1 MRLLIISIFL
11 ITVFSCSSNKEYSV
25 KNFPSPAGDN
35 ASLPRLFTDN
45 TGVVFLS
52 WVESNGDTSS
62 LFYSSLDDDQ
72 WSKPKLIAKSDSWF
86 VNWADFP
93 SVIGKDGKAVAAHW
107 LQKVPGGTYAYNVNI
122 AGSANNWENI
132 LTPHKDNT
140 PTEHGFVSLTPASDS
155 TFLSIWLDGRNTAG
169 SGGHNSHTSNLSSA
183 MTLRSALITNNLKI
197 EESFLIDANVCDC
210 CGTAVVKT
218 QNGFI
223 AAYRDRTEDEIRD
236 INISRFMNGKWEDPV
251 SVHND
256 GWEIAACPVNGP
268 AITAQGQKIA
278 VAWYTGANDVS
289 RVKLA
294 FSNDEGE
301 SFKKPVLL
309 DNGNPLGRV
318 DVEFIS
324 EEEVLVSWM
333 ERNMED
339 RSKAFFVAKKIT
351 INGEIQKE
359 FRFSL
364 MESSRK
370 SGFPQISSYKNSVIA
385 AWADVS
391 DQNSSKV
398 KVAILE

>member
-1 MRLLIISIFL
+1 MRLLILSIFL
-11 ITVFSCSSNKEYSV
+11 ITALNCSSNIEYSV
-25 KNFPSPAGDN
+25 KEFPSPSGEN

-45 TGVVFLS
+45 TGTVYLS
-52 WVESNGDTSS
+52 WIESKGDTSS
-62 LFYSSLDDDQ
+62 LFYSSLSDDE
-72 WSKPKLIAKSDSWF
+72 WTNPTLISESDSWF

-93 SVIGKDGKAVAAHW
+93 SIIGKDGKAIAAHW
-107 LQKVPGGTYAYNVNI
+107 LQKIPGGTYAYNVNI
-122 AGSANNWENI
+122 AGATNEWQNV

-169 SGGHNSHTSNLSSA
+169 SGGHDSHDSGLSSA
-183 MTLRSALITNNLKI
+183 MTLRSAFITNDLKI
-197 EESFLIDANVCDC
+197 EESFLIDESVCDC
-210 CGTAVVKT
+210 CGTAVVQT

-223 AAYRDRTEDEIRD
+223 TAYRNRTENEIRD
-236 INISRFMNGKWEDPV
+236 IYISRYIDGKWEKPA
-251 SVHND
+251 SVHDDN
-256 GWEIAACPVNGP
+256 WNIAACPVNGP
-268 AITAQGQKIA
+268 SIAAKGQTVA
-278 VAWYTGANDVS
+278 VAWYTGANDIS

-294 FSNDEGE
+294 FSSNEGK
-301 SFKKPVLL
+301 SFEAPVIL

-324 EEEVLVSWM
+324 NNEVLVSWV

-339 RSKAFFVAKKIT
+339 RSKAYFKAKRISSDGK
-351 INGEIQKE
+351 IQKE
-359 FRFSL
+359 FELSL

-370 SGFPQISSYKNSVIA
+370 SGFPQISSYKNTIIA

>member
-1 MRLLIISIFL
+1 MRPLILSIFL
-11 ITVFSCSSNKEYSV
+11 LIALNCTSNKEYSV
-25 KNFPSPAGDN
+25 KEFTSPSGEN

-45 TGVVFLS
+45 TGTVFLS
-52 WVESNGDTSS
+52 WVESKGDTSS
-62 LFYSSLDDDQ
+62 LFYSKLDDDQ

-122 AGSANNWENI
+122 AGSANDWENV

-169 SGGHNSHTSNLSSA
+169 SGGHESHTSGLSSA
-183 MTLRSALITNNLKI
+183 MTLRSAFINNDLKI
-197 EESFLIDANVCDC
+197 EESFLIDASVCDC
-210 CGTAVVKT
+210 CGTAAVKT
-218 QNGFI
+218 KNGFI

-236 INISRFMNGKWEDPV
+236 IYISRFMNGKWEKPV
-251 SVHND
+251 SVHDDN
-256 GWEIAACPVNGP
+256 WEIAACPVNGP
-268 AITAQGQKIA
+268 AIAAQGQTLA
-278 VAWYTGANDVS
+278 VAWYTGAGDTT

-294 FSNDEGE
+294 FSNDEGK
-301 SFKKPVLL
+301 SFETPVLL

-324 EEEVLVSWM
+324 NNEVLVSWM
-333 ERNMED
+333 ERNMEN
-339 RSKAFFVAKKIT
+339 RSKAFFVAKRIST
-351 INGEIQKE
+351 DGEIQKE
-359 FRFSL
+359 FEFSL

-370 SGFPQISSYKNSVIA
+370 SGFPQISSYKNSIIA

-391 DQNSSKV
+391 DQNSSKI

>member
-236 INISRFMNGKWEDPV
+236 IYISRFMNGKWEDPV

-268 AITAQGQKIA
+268 VIAAQGQKIA

-301 SFKKPVLL
+301 SFKMPVLL

-351 INGEIQKE
+351 INGKIQKE